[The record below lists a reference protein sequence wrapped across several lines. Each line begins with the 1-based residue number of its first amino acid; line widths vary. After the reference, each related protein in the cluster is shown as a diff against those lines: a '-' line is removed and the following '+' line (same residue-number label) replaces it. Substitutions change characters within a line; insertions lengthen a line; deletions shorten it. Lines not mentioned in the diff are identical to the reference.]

1 MGPGADSVSNP
12 YELAESLDAT
22 VISITRPTYL
32 RSDPGLSGLTDR
44 RDPFLEWRDSASLVF
59 SLLSESFAPSG
70 PKWTF
75 LDSSAGM
82 MILALDAVKV

>member
-1 MGPGADSVSNP
+1 
-12 YELAESLDAT
+12 

-44 RDPFLEWRDSASLVF
+44 RDPFLERRETEPLVF

-75 LDSSAGM
+75 LGLSAGM
-82 MILALDAVKV
+82 MILALNAVKV